1 MLLEEECDQY
11 KTKVNTI
18 KTKSIA
24 YSKGLRYKCKQF
36 KAYFCEGK
44 KPANAYKFVEEAG
57 KSIPNTLIHVQTCL
71 RHNYNFS
78 NTTTSIVRNF
88 SLVLLGSQG
97 GRGKN

>member
-44 KPANAYKFVEEAG
+44 KNRKRIQI
-57 KSIPNTLIHVQTCL
+57 S
-71 RHNYNFS
+71 R
-78 NTTTSIVRNF
+78 R
-88 SLVLLGSQG
+88 G
-97 GRGKN
+97 G

>member
-44 KPANAYKFVEEAG
+44 KP
-57 KSIPNTLIHVQTCL
+57 QT
-71 RHNYNFS
+71 HTNF
-78 NTTTSIVRNF
+78 
-88 SLVLLGSQG
+88 
-97 GRGKN
+97 